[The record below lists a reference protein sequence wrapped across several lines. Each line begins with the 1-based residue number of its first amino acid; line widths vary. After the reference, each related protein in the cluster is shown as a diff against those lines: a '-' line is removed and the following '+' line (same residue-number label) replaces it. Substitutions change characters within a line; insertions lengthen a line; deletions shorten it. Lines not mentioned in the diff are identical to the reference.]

1 MTPWTAAHQPSPSFS
16 ISQSLLKLMAMV
28 SVTPCNHL
36 IVLIPFSSCIFPSL
50 RVFSNESALCI
61 RWPKYWSFTFSISP
75 SNEYSGRISFG
86 MNWLALL
93 AVQGTLK
100 SLLQYHSSKA
110 SILQRSA
117 LFMVQLSHPYLTTGK
132 TCHVVNIIISQPKS
146 RGLHF
151 TCARR
156 TWQHLSGYRVQG
168 HKNDS
173 IYPQRNIRPQWL
185 PYSQFLCCLSS
196 SRAHFC
202 SERSGNLCTWT
213 SPEIPITQF
222 AGCYQEAVGYRG
234 VTWKCFSNII
244 QLLTTVSAS
253 STGKTLNSSSPVP
266 EVNEQTGTSGID
278 RLCPWET
285 SSGIRGGFPWL
296 PSKSTHRVAYNIHP
310 PRT

>member
-1 MTPWTAAHQPSPSFS
+1 
-16 ISQSLLKLMAMV
+16 
-28 SVTPCNHL
+28 
-36 IVLIPFSSCIFPSL
+36 
-50 RVFSNESALCI
+50 
-61 RWPKYWSFTFSISP
+61 
-75 SNEYSGRISFG
+75 

-100 SLLQYHSSKA
+100 SLLQHHRSKA
-110 SILQRSA
+110 SILQHSA
-117 LFMVQLSHPYLTTGK
+117 LFMVQLSHPYLTAGK
-132 TCHVVNIIISQPKS
+132 TCHMVNIIVPQPKS

-151 TCARR
+151 TCTRR

-173 IYPQRNIRPQWL
+173 IYPQRNIRPQRL

-202 SERSGNLCTWT
+202 SERSGNLSTST

-234 VTWKCFSNII
+234 VTLKCFSNII

-266 EVNEQTGTSGID
+266 EVNEQPGTSGVD
-278 RLCPWET
+278 RLSPWET
-285 SSGIRGGFPWL
+285 SSSIRGGFPWL
-296 PSKSTHRVAYNIHP
+296 SSKSTHQVAYNIHP